1 MMKLR
6 EMINAET
13 IFHSFKMQYSLLYS
27 FSIVLHFS
35 FYRIKLFQL
44 EKKLYFLKVFLSK
57 KKKMAAISRSS
68 RLHLPNLFFEP
79 YLINIRCSLSLK
91 YVIQL
96 EVP

>member
-13 IFHSFKMQYSLLYS
+13 IFHSIKVQYSLLYS
-27 FSIVLHFS
+27 SSIVLHFP
-35 FYRIKLFQL
+35 FHRMKLFQL
-44 EKKLYFLKVFLSK
+44 EKKLYLLKVFLSK
-57 KKKMAAISRSS
+57 KNKMAASSRSS
-68 RLHLPNLFFEP
+68 RSRLPNLFFEP